1 MRAVKIILG
10 ILVTGAIFYCAYYYR
25 VELGLV
31 RPPNPPP
38 AQSAGQPTTEPEP
51 SQPARQSPIW
61 QTIDR
66 PADGFRVDMPGGA
79 SESQAPAYTARGS
92 VEQIAVLLAAPGP
105 QTTFAVSWAQNPPVE
120 QAGRDDSDRTLDQA
134 INGAL
139 ARTQTV
145 LIAESR
151 STYAGYQARDF
162 AARGDS
168 GVMNARL
175 ILAGKRL
182 FMLIATFPSQT
193 PQTDADI
200 NRFFNSFAVTAPS
213 CTN

>member
-1 MRAVKIILG
+1 M
-10 ILVTGAIFYCAYYYR
+10 
-25 VELGLV
+25 EQE
-31 RPPNPPP
+31 P
-38 AQSAGQPTTEPEP
+38 A
-51 SQPARQSPIW
+51 QPARQTPNW

-66 PADGFRVDMPGGA
+66 PADGFRIDMPGWA

-92 VEQIAVLLAAPGP
+92 VEQVEVLQATPGP
-105 QTTFAVSWAQNPPVE
+105 ETAFAVSWAVNPPVE
-120 QAGRDDSDRTLDQA
+120 RASREDSDQTLDLA

-145 LIAESR
+145 LTAESR
-151 STYAGYQARDF
+151 GTFAGYQARDF

-182 FMLIATFPSQT
+182 FMLVATFPSQS
-193 PQTDADI
+193 PQNDADI
-200 NRFFNSFAVTAPS
+200 NRFFNSFAVTAPP